1 MEAVFQAPKR
11 RARVYEAYEAPLPVP
26 IFEQDVTNPHH
37 LVFKAELLNNHV
49 IVRNPDY
56 IQSLYSKGYF
66 GKGILSRSRP
76 EHSLS
81 ERWKDHGDFYLP
93 VISHSRYQAQLQ
105 LARDALQAQGLEEE
119 VVRQTL
125 ERLTQPVE
133 YLVTESGKEQENGH
147 AEIPLSPHVRG
158 DDEPC
163 VDTTLKILDSS
174 SKRPSGCEDLSDGVE
189 DGGGTSPEAK
199 RPRRQGNPVY
209 DPLASMYPE
218 EPEQLDPKAWS
229 QIRCSRHDDWIVH
242 CGCRLQESQLEAAA
256 PLQDC
261 KTDTQGCEYVL
272 VEEQEDNEES
282 TQGQRNANGTGK
294 LVCRINPFRITEY
307 LQLSLEEAFFLV
319 YALGCLSIY
328 DHEEPL
334 SVLQVW
340 EMCRSMQPNFETT
353 YVAYHYFRS
362 KGWVPKTGV
371 KYGSDF
377 MLYRKGPPFY
387 HASYSVVVERVD
399 ESFKGATLRPF
410 SWRSLAALSRVTG
423 NVSKELMLC
432 YVIIP
437 LDMNEEM
444 LCSPECIKRMKVQE
458 MILSRWISSRERT
471 DQDEI

>member
-1 MEAVFQAPKR
+1 M
-11 RARVYEAYEAPLPVP
+11 
-26 IFEQDVTNPHH
+26 
-37 LVFKAELLNNHV
+37 
-49 IVRNPDY
+49 
-56 IQSLYSKGYF
+56 
-66 GKGILSRSRP
+66 
-76 EHSLS
+76 
-81 ERWKDHGDFYLP
+81 
-93 VISHSRYQAQLQ
+93 
-105 LARDALQAQGLEEE
+105 EEE

-133 YLVTESGKEQENGH
+133 YLGTESGKDQENGH

-158 DDEPC
+158 DDESC

-282 TQGQRNANGTGK
+282 TQGQRNVNTSVVMFPMSVLKHLKGVRSVLLCECSSGKKIYPIVCKTMASFLQANGTGK

-307 LQLSLEEAFFLV
+307 LQLSLEE
-319 YALGCLSIY
+319 
-328 DHEEPL
+328 
-334 SVLQVW
+334 
-340 EMCRSMQPNFETT
+340 
-353 YVAYHYFRS
+353 
-362 KGWVPKTGV
+362 
-371 KYGSDF
+371 
-377 MLYRKGPPFY
+377 
-387 HASYSVVVERVD
+387 
-399 ESFKGATLRPF
+399 
-410 SWRSLAALSRVTG
+410 
-423 NVSKELMLC
+423 VS
-432 YVIIP
+432 
-437 LDMNEEM
+437 
-444 LCSPECIKRMKVQE
+444 
-458 MILSRWISSRERT
+458 
-471 DQDEI
+471 